1 MLLELLK
8 SVGFARKLSL
18 YMSLFSLL
26 SHSMDN
32 LVSSLSGTVNVDVV
46 LRAVSDD
53 TGFWLSLSG

>member
-32 LVSSLSGTVNVDVV
+32 LVSSLSGIVNVDVV